1 MSDEYPICT
10 NRGMTP
16 SGSPGAR
23 VEGHRYKRLTSSWRA
38 NIGKACAP
46 AQSLSIGNHLHQR
59 SCLRPLARAVPYG
72 DGASGMRKLSREG
85 SRHQRVR

>member
-10 NRGMTP
+10 NRGMTS

-23 VEGHRYKRLTSSWRA
+23 VEEHRYRRLTSSWRA
-38 NIGKACAP
+38 NIGKACTP
-46 AQSLSIGNHLHQR
+46 DQSLPIANHLHQR

-72 DGASGMRKLSREG
+72 GGASGMRELSYEG
-85 SRHQRVR
+85 SRHQRAR